1 MHAVIT
7 TIQAPTK
14 AVESLHSRLDDDDVL
29 LVVGDAKGPTE
40 YPLPSCPRAELVTFD
55 QQNQLSFT
63 LAKLLPENHYT
74 RKNLGYLLAI
84 QRGARSIYETDD
96 DNAPLP
102 TWKHRTLATRACAV
116 AVDTQ
121 WCNVY
126 QLFTSE
132 TTTQTRIWP
141 RGLPLDQTIGA
152 AYRLPMKDVIA
163 PIQQGLAN
171 GSPDVD
177 AVWRM
182 VFGGEFNFLTAPS
195 AVLPRRKWCPF
206 NSQSTWWWEP
216 AFPLLY
222 LPSFCSFR
230 MTDIWRS
237 FVAQRC
243 LWEFADGVVFHP
255 AEVYQDRNAHRL
267 LKDFSEEVQGYLRN
281 GEIIDILEELNLTPG
296 IPHIPG
302 NMRTCYRALV
312 KANILPMNELGLLNA
327 WLSDLRA
334 LR

>member
-14 AVESLHSRLDDDDVL
+14 AVETLHFRLNKDDVL

-40 YPLPSCPRAELVTFD
+40 YPLPSCPRAELVTLD
-55 QQNQLSFT
+55 QQKQLSFT

-96 DNAPLP
+96 DNAPNNSWRP
-102 TWKHRTLATRACAV
+102 RSMITNACPV
-116 AVDTQ
+116 AVDAG

-126 QLFTSE
+126 QLFSKDK
-132 TTTQTRIWP
+132 IWP
-141 RGLPLDQTIGA
+141 RGLPLDQTVNTS
-152 AYRLPMKDVIA
+152 YRLPTREVIA
-163 PIQQGLAN
+163 PIQQGLADN
-171 GSPDVD
+171 SPDVD

-182 VFGGEFNFLTAPS
+182 LFGGVFTFEPNGS
-195 AVLPRRKWCPF
+195 VVLPAKVWCPF

-243 LWEFADGVVFHP
+243 LWEFAEGVVFHEP
-255 AEVYQDRNAHRL
+255 EVCQDRNPHRL
-267 LKDFSEEVQGYLRN
+267 LGDFADEVQGYLRN
-281 GEIIDILEELNLTPG
+281 GEIADILEKLNLTPG
-296 IPHIPG
+296 IPHIPD
-302 NMRTCYRALV
+302 NMRSCYKALV
-312 KANILPMNELGLLNA
+312 KAKILPMKELGLLNA
-327 WLSDLRA
+327 WLGDLRA
-334 LR
+334 LTQ